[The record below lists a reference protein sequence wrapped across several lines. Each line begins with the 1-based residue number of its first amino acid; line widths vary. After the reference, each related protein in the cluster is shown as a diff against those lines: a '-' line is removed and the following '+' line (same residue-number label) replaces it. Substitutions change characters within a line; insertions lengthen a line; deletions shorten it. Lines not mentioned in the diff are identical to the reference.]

1 MVVELLNIVVNT
13 TVSLH
18 SNQESLHFEER
29 PSTIGY
35 LVCYQDKD
43 TAQSLVLAP
52 LGRKAAIQL
61 LMTQQNQHELA
72 EQYWLSFCCTFSGSR
87 KHEPLLACGIQGPQF
102 QHIKGLSEF
111 PMYRTGIGGRRR
123 TKQMEIQQ
131 SCRAEKE
138 SQ

>member
-13 TVSLH
+13 AVSLH

-35 LVCYQDKD
+35 LVCYRDKD

-61 LMTQQNQHELA
+61 LMT
-72 EQYWLSFCCTFSGSR
+72 
-87 KHEPLLACGIQGPQF
+87 
-102 QHIKGLSEF
+102 
-111 PMYRTGIGGRRR
+111 
-123 TKQMEIQQ
+123 
-131 SCRAEKE
+131 
-138 SQ
+138 